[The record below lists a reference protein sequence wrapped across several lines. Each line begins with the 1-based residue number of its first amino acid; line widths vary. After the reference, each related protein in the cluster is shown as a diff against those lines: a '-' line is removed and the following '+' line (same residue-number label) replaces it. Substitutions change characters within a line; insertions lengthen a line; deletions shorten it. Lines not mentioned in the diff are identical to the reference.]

1 MPGGDRPSRGL
12 GDPWRAGIDSN
23 LHAATQRLELR
34 TLTPDTVNDIYVG
47 WWNDPLIQTQ
57 LASKPRGWTLEQ
69 ARKHVM
75 RFDNRWNFHLGIYW
89 RESAALIGFTSI
101 QVDPVSKVCIN
112 NTVIGDKTM
121 WRCGVARELYAWTIP
136 FAFLH
141 LNVRKVKAVI
151 FGANESSIAL
161 TESLGFQ
168 REALL
173 RSEYPSSEKDRL
185 DIHIFGL
192 MKEEWLALKGAGQQP
207 WCWDWLPPVAAG
219 AFEVR

>member
-1 MPGGDRPSRGL
+1 
-12 GDPWRAGIDSN
+12 
-23 LHAATQRLELR
+23 
-34 TLTPDTVNDIYVG
+34 
-47 WWNDPLIQTQ
+47 
-57 LASKPRGWTLEQ
+57 
-69 ARKHVM
+69 
-75 RFDNRWNFHLGIYW
+75 
-89 RESAALIGFTSI
+89 
-101 QVDPVSKVCIN
+101 
-112 NTVIGDKTM
+112 VIGDKTM

-219 AFEVR
+219 AFDVR